1 MMMMLVGRYMLSG
14 YLARYYC
21 LATTTDHDLNV
32 MYLSAKY
39 YAVEPGTR
47 FAVFAVFTGLLL
59 DFMLL
64 DRKLICKF
72 MIDILM
78 FSSCKK
84 LRHERRK

>member
-59 DFMLL
+59 DFMFL
-64 DRKLICKF
+64 DCRPIRIVKIE
-72 MIDILM
+72 ILM
-78 FSSCKK
+78 LSSCKK
-84 LRHERRK
+84 IKTTRRK